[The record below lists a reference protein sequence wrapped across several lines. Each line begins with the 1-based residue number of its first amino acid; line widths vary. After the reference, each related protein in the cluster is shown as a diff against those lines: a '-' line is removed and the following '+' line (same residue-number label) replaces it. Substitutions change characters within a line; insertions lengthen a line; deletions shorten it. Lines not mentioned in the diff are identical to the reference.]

1 MPQTLS
7 DTDVKPGIQATAGT
21 RFFLTPSIAFFTEY
35 KFTHTAD
42 FNFSLISGPGTIA
55 GNPAITVSKLKFDL
69 NTDILA
75 AGLSYHWQVADRAR
89 RAPFLDTRWLGHLEW
104 IEVAIPRHW
113 RT

>member
-1 MPQTLS
+1 VPQTLS

-55 GNPAITVSKLKFDL
+55 GNPTITVAKLTFDL
-69 NTDILA
+69 NTHILA
-75 AGLSYHWQVADRAR
+75 AGLSYHW
-89 RAPFLDTRWLGHLEW
+89 
-104 IEVAIPRHW
+104 
-113 RT
+113 